1 MSRESTRWKRG
12 PFGGVGAVAAGCA
25 RAGLGL
31 GLGLASCVSLETAAP
46 RVAELAGGVTASVA
60 ALEAGR
66 ILYVGRCAKC
76 HAVEPVAKYGAG
88 EWESILPDMAERT
101 KLSVGETAQLRAY
114 VDAALARLGK
124 PGAGR

>member
-46 RVAELAGGVTASVA
+46 RVAELAGG
-60 ALEAGR
+60 R

-101 KLSVGETAQLRAY
+101 KLSVGETTQLRAY